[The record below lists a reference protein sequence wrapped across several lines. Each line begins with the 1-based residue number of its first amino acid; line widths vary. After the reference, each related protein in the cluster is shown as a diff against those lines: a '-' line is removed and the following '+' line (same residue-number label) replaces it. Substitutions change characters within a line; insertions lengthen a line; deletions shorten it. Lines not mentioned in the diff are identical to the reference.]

1 MAMERDTHTDS
12 PMKTRTKTRTWTH
25 TCMQYAKRVTHKLSI
40 VDRGWTKGEKGEFNA
55 PCT

>member
-12 PMKTRTKTRTWTH
+12 PMKTRTWTH
-25 TCMQYAKRVTHKLSI
+25 TCMQYAKSVTHKLSI